1 MKTAASLKAILLNCL
16 KPIPKVSVSSW
27 ADTFRMLPSD
37 SPEPGRY
44 KTARVP
50 YFKEVQDAFTQPD
63 VRRIAVK
70 SAAQVGKALDV
81 TTPIATPDGFKLMG
95 DLIVGDK
102 VFDENGEPCNVIG
115 VSPIMYDHECYEI
128 TFSEGAKIVADA
140 EHNWIADG
148 RKVKTTELEYLMK
161 LPLSKPLNLPE
172 KKLPPLEPR
181 NELVFNFDKPKKPF
195 PPFLNDY
202 LFGSKEQRDDALAIC
217 IELNAKGWQYNYL
230 ARSVGINPLPYEV
243 KDVRRVASRPVRCIA
258 VDSPNHLFL
267 AGHELIPTSNS
278 EVLLNI
284 VGRTAHLDP
293 ANVMIIQPTLEMA
306 QDFSKVRLAKM
317 IQDSKVLTPL
327 FYDRVKSRDAN
338 QTILSKFY
346 KGGRII
352 LVGANSSSGLASRP
366 IKILLCDEV
375 DRYPASA
382 MGEGDPIDL
391 ASKRT
396 SNFFD
401 AKIALFSTPTTEGA
415 SRIDVEYLMGTQEEW
430 SHECPNC
437 GEWHCLSHNDMQVDY
452 VENKDAAGN
461 RSMIVR
467 AVKWRCPD
475 CGFEF
480 SEREM
485 RNAAQKY
492 IAQNPDALANGMRS
506 FFINGFCSPWLKWS
520 DIMYEWLIA
529 QGNPTREAV
538 VVNTRFGLSYAPIKK
553 VVDVEELTSRLEAY
567 DGELPS
573 GVRVLTA
580 GVDVQANRLHF
591 IIMGYAPD
599 EMWGIRYGLIY
610 GKPTLSTTW
619 NKLDAIINRTYKFND
634 QTGLKVARTFIDSGF
649 LPETAYN
656 FCRGKTNVFA
666 IKGMGAP
673 GLPIVHKVSRLVDK
687 NVWLVLLGVNAAK
700 SEFFASLDKIHYGR
714 DDNLERN
721 FDATFFKELSAEQL
735 VMKKSGAGFIN
746 VYENVMRSRNE
757 ALDCS
762 CYALAALKSLQGT
775 DEKIYWETLRGEPK
789 KIPPKKI
796 SQLSMDLY

>member
-1 MKTAASLKAILLNCL
+1 MKTAAKLKEILLNCL

-95 DLIVGDK
+95 DLVVGDK
-102 VFDENGEPCNVIG
+102 VFDENGEVCNVIG
-115 VSPIMYDHECYEI
+115 VSPIMYDYDCYEI

-140 EHNWIADG
+140 EHNWYVQEDKRQGLKEYI
-148 RKVKTTELEYLMK
+148 KTTEDLSRDFKNGNRNRYAVPVAKPLK
-161 LPLSKPLNLPE
+161 LPK
-172 KKLPPLEPR
+172 KKLPIAPYTLGAWLGTKPDGCRTNDRMFLNSDDMEIVRRIEAEGYETADETLHWPDYTDDYV
-181 NELVFNFDKPKKPF
+181 EIAIYGKKFDKHLEAFGLKVHNRIPF
-195 PPFLNDY
+195 EY
-202 LFGSKEQRDDALAIC
+202 LCGSYEQRLELLRGLFDTDGTIKRNGHCEITQESKTMADGIMELLWTLGYKPKMQEKLATYTYNGEKKSSLVYRITFMAYDDVPVFHLQR
-217 IELNAKGWQYNYL
+217 KL
-230 ARSVGINPLPYEV
+230 ARLKSRAGCRTTETF
-243 KDVRRVASRPVRCIA
+243 RRRIVNVERVESRPVKCIA

-267 AGHELIPTSNS
+267 AGRELLVTKNS

-317 IQDSKVLTPL
+317 IADSKVLTPL

-382 MGEGDPIDL
+382 QGEGDPIDL

-430 SHECPNC
+430 SHQCPNC
-437 GEWHCLSHNDMQVDY
+437 GEWHCLSHNDMQ
-452 VENKDAAGN
+452 AQIMW
-461 RSMIVR
+461 RIRTRR
-467 AVKWRCPD
+467 A
-475 CGFEF
+475 
-480 SEREM
+480 
-485 RNAAQKY
+485 
-492 IAQNPDALANGMRS
+492 I
-506 FFINGFCSPWLKWS
+506 
-520 DIMYEWLIA
+520 
-529 QGNPTREAV
+529 
-538 VVNTRFGLSYAPIKK
+538 
-553 VVDVEELTSRLEAY
+553 
-567 DGELPS
+567 
-573 GVRVLTA
+573 
-580 GVDVQANRLHF
+580 
-591 IIMGYAPD
+591 
-599 EMWGIRYGLIY
+599 
-610 GKPTLSTTW
+610 
-619 NKLDAIINRTYKFND
+619 
-634 QTGLKVARTFIDSGF
+634 
-649 LPETAYN
+649 
-656 FCRGKTNVFA
+656 
-666 IKGMGAP
+666 GA
-673 GLPIVHKVSRLVDK
+673 
-687 NVWLVLLGVNAAK
+687 
-700 SEFFASLDKIHYGR
+700 
-714 DDNLERN
+714 
-721 FDATFFKELSAEQL
+721 
-735 VMKKSGAGFIN
+735 
-746 VYENVMRSRNE
+746 
-757 ALDCS
+757 
-762 CYALAALKSLQGT
+762 
-775 DEKIYWETLRGEPK
+775 
-789 KIPPKKI
+789 
-796 SQLSMDLY
+796 

>member
-1 MKTAASLKAILLNCL
+1 MT
-16 KPIPKVSVSSW
+16 
-27 ADTFRMLPSD
+27 
-37 SPEPGRY
+37 
-44 KTARVP
+44 
-50 YFKEVQDAFTQPD
+50 
-63 VRRIAVK
+63 
-70 SAAQVGKALDV
+70 
-81 TTPIATPDGFKLMG
+81 
-95 DLIVGDK
+95 
-102 VFDENGEPCNVIG
+102 
-115 VSPIMYDHECYEI
+115 
-128 TFSEGAKIVADA
+128 
-140 EHNWIADG
+140 
-148 RKVKTTELEYLMK
+148 
-161 LPLSKPLNLPE
+161 
-172 KKLPPLEPR
+172 
-181 NELVFNFDKPKKPF
+181 
-195 PPFLNDY
+195 
-202 LFGSKEQRDDALAIC
+202 
-217 IELNAKGWQYNYL
+217 
-230 ARSVGINPLPYEV
+230 
-243 KDVRRVASRPVRCIA
+243 
-258 VDSPNHLFL
+258 
-267 AGHELIPTSNS
+267 
-278 EVLLNI
+278 
-284 VGRTAHLDP
+284 
-293 ANVMIIQPTLEMA
+293 
-306 QDFSKVRLAKM
+306 
-317 IQDSKVLTPL
+317 
-327 FYDRVKSRDAN
+327 
-338 QTILSKFY
+338 
-346 KGGRII
+346 
-352 LVGANSSSGLASRP
+352 
-366 IKILLCDEV
+366 
-375 DRYPASA
+375 
-382 MGEGDPIDL
+382 
-391 ASKRT
+391 
-396 SNFFD
+396 
-401 AKIALFSTPTTEGA
+401 
-415 SRIDVEYLMGTQEEW
+415 
-430 SHECPNC
+430 
-437 GEWHCLSHNDMQVDY
+437 
-452 VENKDAAGN
+452 
-461 RSMIVR
+461 VR

-475 CGFEF
+475 CGMEF

-649 LPETAYN
+649 MPEKIYD

-721 FDATFFKELSAEQL
+721 FDATFFKELSSEQL
-735 VMKKSGAGFIN
+735 VMKKSGAGFVN

-775 DEKIYWETLRGEPK
+775 DEKIYWENLRGEPK

-796 SQLSMDLY
+796 SHFTLDLFQG